1 MEKDDDLDV
10 YKIVSNMGP
19 SVSWKRE
26 SLKVMWF
33 EMMDVVIKK
42 RFLAMKF
49 TIIIFLH
56 ILKVLGL

>member
-10 YKIVSNMGP
+10 YKVVLNMEP
-19 SVSWKRE
+19 SMSWKHE
-26 SLKVMWF
+26 SLKVLCF
-33 EMMDVVIKK
+33 KMMDVVIKK

-49 TIIIFLH
+49 TIFFFH

>member
-10 YKIVSNMGP
+10 YKVVLNMGP
-19 SVSWKRE
+19 SVSWKHE

-42 RFLAMKF
+42 INLAMKF
-49 TIIIFLH
+49 TIFFFH

>member
-10 YKIVSNMGP
+10 YKVVLNMGP
-19 SVSWKRE
+19 SVSWKHE

-42 RFLAMKF
+42 KNLAMKC
-49 TIIIFLH
+49 TILFYFF
-56 ILKVLGL
+56 KVLGL